1 MSQNPPTESSF
12 ADDDFSESLISAD
25 LIQYIPEEK
34 RGEFIREI
42 VLQVERYSD
51 IIPHPSIVGRW
62 ERIMPGSA
70 ERILSL
76 SEKHQDHRMDI
87 ERTMFGV
94 FAKREQFGMWFYFI
108 IALVMIVG
116 GTVIILSG
124 YSTAGLVALV
134 APLATLA
141 GSFLY
146 NHRSARQELREKRE
160 ALQQP
165 TTPPELP
172 DSADASES

>member
-1 MSQNPPTESSF
+1 MTANRPTEPSP
-12 ADDDFSESLISAD
+12 ADAAYPEIPISAD

-34 RGEFIREI
+34 RGEFIREY
-42 VLQVERYSD
+42 VLQVEHYSG

-108 IALVMIVG
+108 IALAMIVG

-124 YSTAGLVALV
+124 YSTAGLVTLV

-141 GSFLY
+141 SSFLY
-146 NHRSARQELREKRE
+146 NHRSTRQELREKQD

-165 TTPPELP
+165 AAPPEPP
-172 DSADASES
+172 DSGES